1 MKKTLT
7 AILAALLLIS
17 VCLSFTACSK
27 EKTSN
32 PIKFEEKYVNAAET
46 TSYIFYADGTGE
58 YEIHKDWGEGD
69 VSSGTI
75 EFVWREASDGAV
87 YLFETDRS
95 YNDDHTDGKNLDF
108 DWYKLYFGEDFF
120 IKHEG
125 ALYIIEDSDL
135 YEDYID

>member
-32 PIKFEEKYVNAAET
+32 PIEFKEKYMSSSDTEW
-46 TSYIFYADGTGE
+46 YIFYADGTGE
-58 YEIHKDWGEGD
+58 YEIHRDWGVGD
-69 VSSGTI
+69 ISSGTV
-75 EFVWREASDGAV
+75 EFIWREASDGAV

-95 YNDDHTDGKNLDF
+95 YDDDHTYNKNLF
-108 DWYKLYFGEDFF
+108 FSGHKLYFGEDFF
-120 IKHEG
+120 AYPEG
-125 ALYIIEDSDL
+125 AKFIIEDSDL
-135 YEDYID
+135 YEDCRD